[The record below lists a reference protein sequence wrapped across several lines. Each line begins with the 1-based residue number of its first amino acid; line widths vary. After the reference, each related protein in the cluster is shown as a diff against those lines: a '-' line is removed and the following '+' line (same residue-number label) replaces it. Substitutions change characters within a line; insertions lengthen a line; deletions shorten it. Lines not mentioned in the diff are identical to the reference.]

1 MFASPANRNAKSA
14 VFGNGA
20 DIIPSYELGVMND
33 KKNVLRDKSF
43 AFAVRIVKLY
53 KYITADKQEYIL
65 SKQLLRSGTSIGAN
79 VREAQNAESTADFI
93 HKLGIAQKETDE
105 TLYWLELLKETD
117 FLSEPEFVSMQND
130 ATELMKIIRSIILTV
145 KANKNSAN

>member
-1 MFASPANRNAKSA
+1 
-14 VFGNGA
+14 
-20 DIIPSYELGVMND
+20 MND

-43 AFAVRIVKLY
+43 AFAVRTVNVY
-53 KYITADKQEYIL
+53 KYITTNKAEYVL

-79 VREAQNAESTADFI
+79 EREAQNAESTADFI
-93 HKLGIAQKETDE
+93 HKLSIAQKETDE

-117 FLSEPEFVSMQND
+117 FLSESEFESIQND

-145 KANKNSAN
+145 KANKKPTN